1 MRTTTHLDSSSGL
14 PHSEN
19 RHTYGGMFKTGNRTF
34 QSHWELLFICLHFP
48 KLQRKLKTHLR
59 NNQLASVTPPTT
71 AASWELLHKVDPWN
85 KMFQKE
91 REAIHTFK
99 YSFESYKYINSQ
111 LVTCQLVYT
120 NALIFLAIM
129 SPIQKI
135 KKRILRWFTS
145 MKYKQAQKQCK
156 NKKQPLLFPAKIF
169 PNKNRTNN

>member
-34 QSHWELLFICLHFP
+34 QSHWELLFICLYFP

-111 LVTCQLVYT
+111 LVTSTCLHKCINLSCNHVS
-120 NALIFLAIM
+120 N
-129 SPIQKI
+129 SE
-135 KKRILRWFTS
+135 
-145 MKYKQAQKQCK
+145 
-156 NKKQPLLFPAKIF
+156 NKK
-169 PNKNRTNN
+169 KNFKVIY